1 MSTIR
6 DNHVLLTDFLSSKQ
20 AQLCCEKTI
29 DWYESLISPFTAKY
43 QFTSKD
49 IRFFLVSV
57 AQRNVSS
64 STAHAHP
71 RALRAFMN
79 VCYEEE
85 YINKPIKVPMPK
97 VHRRRM
103 EFRSLVPVGIVNL
116 RLWKGE
122 PPTLSG
128 NDWGLDKG
136 QISGGCL
143 Q

>member
-6 DNHVLLTDFLSSKQ
+6 DKHVILTDFLLSRQ
-20 AQLCCEKTI
+20 ALLCSENTI
-29 DWYESLISPFTAKY
+29 EWYERMISPFTAKY

-49 IRFFLVSV
+49 IRFFLATT

-64 STAHAHP
+64 STAHAHA

-79 VCYEEE
+79 FCYEEE
-85 YINKPIKVPMPK
+85 YINKPIKFHMPR

-103 EFRSLVPVGIVNL
+103 EVRSLVPVGIVNL

-128 NDWGLDKG
+128 NDWGPDKG